1 MTKNFL
7 TFIFK
12 VGSSYSAEDL
22 ALQTVKYG
30 AKQVIC
36 TYRNQPMGFKWP
48 AEITERP
55 IFTHVEGKTVH
66 FSGKIFFSLLDNAPN
81 YVPSYVRYPK
91 EKKIC
96 SMIILCTF
104 ECDVCKNTKI

>member
-1 MTKNFL
+1 MKIDLTKNFL

-81 YVPSYVRYPK
+81 YLVGYVIQKRKKYVR
-91 EKKIC
+91 
-96 SMIILCTF
+96 
-104 ECDVCKNTKI
+104 

>member
-36 TYRNQPMGFKWP
+36 TYRTQPMGFKWP
-48 AEITERP
+48 PEITERP
-55 IFTHVEGKTVH
+55 IFTHVAGKTVH
-66 FSGKIFFSLLDNAPN
+66 FSGKVFFAICEMVIHMAYPVCLI
-81 YVPSYVRYPK
+81 VRY
-91 EKKIC
+91 
-96 SMIILCTF
+96 
-104 ECDVCKNTKI
+104 VCA

>member
-1 MTKNFL
+1 MILRKNKSVILILILYQQESRFDEKFS

-36 TYRNQPMGFKWP
+36 TYRTQPMGFKWP
-48 AEITERP
+48 PEITERP
-55 IFTHVEGKTVH
+55 IFTHVAGKTVH
-66 FSGKIFFSLLDNAPN
+66 FSGKVFFAICEM
-81 YVPSYVRYPK
+81 VIHMAYP
-91 EKKIC
+91 
-96 SMIILCTF
+96 
-104 ECDVCKNTKI
+104 VCLIGS